1 MNLRDTLQKHNFKF
15 KKKFGQNFITDG
27 NLLQKIVDAGEV
39 GPDDVIIEV
48 GPGAATLTKAL
59 AKQAK
64 AVIAIE
70 IDTELLPIIEEAME
84 GFDNF
89 YLVQGDA
96 LQIDIDK
103 LVEEKLGTP
112 HRCKVIA
119 NLPYYI
125 TTPLVMHF
133 LEQGFSIDRI
143 VIMVQKEVAE
153 RFIALPGKKE
163 YGAITVSLHYYGSVR
178 NAFVVPRQMF
188 IPKPD
193 VDSAVVDIQPWQEKP
208 LIADDEVLFHRL
220 VKAAFGQRRKTLN
233 NALKTLKLDGE
244 LLQSALAQCGIDGTR
259 RGETLSV
266 AEFVALSNTI
276 SSLILSLKKSRLN
289 CKNS

>member
-1 MNLRDTLQKHNFKF
+1 MNLKDTLQKHNFKF

-59 AKQAK
+59 ARQAK

-70 IDTELLPIIEEAME
+70 IDSDLIPIIEEAMAE
-84 GFDNF
+84 FDNF

-96 LQIDIDK
+96 LQLNLDDLI
-103 LVEEKLGTP
+103 VEKLGAP

-153 RFIALPGKKE
+153 RFAAQPGKKD
-163 YGAITVSLHYYGSVR
+163 YGAITVSLQYYGAVR
-178 NAFVVPRQMF
+178 NAFLVPRQMF
-188 IPKPD
+188 IPQPD
-193 VDSAVVDIQPWQEKP
+193 VDSAVVDITPWAKKP
-208 LIADDEVLFHRL
+208 LQADDEALFHHL
-220 VKAAFGQRRKTLN
+220 VKAAFGQRRKTQN
-233 NALKTLKLDGE
+233 NALKTLKLDTP
-244 LLQSALAQCGIDGTR
+244 LLQSALTACNIDGTR

-266 AEFVALSNTI
+266 SEFVALSNTI
-276 SSLILSLKKSRLN
+276 SSLLAQNL
-289 CKNS
+289 

>member
-1 MNLRDTLQKHNFKF
+1 MNLKDTLRKHNFKF
-15 KKKFGQNFITDG
+15 KKQFGQNFITDG

-39 GPDDVIIEV
+39 GPDDVVIEV

-59 AKQAK
+59 AQRAK

-70 IDTELLPIIEEAME
+70 IDTDLVPVIEETMAE
-84 GFDNF
+84 FDNF

-96 LQIDIDK
+96 LQMNLDDVIR
-103 LVEEKLGTP
+103 EKLGEP
-112 HRCKVIA
+112 HRCKVVA

-125 TTPLVMHF
+125 TTPLVMYF

-153 RFIALPGKKE
+153 RFAAQPGKKE
-163 YGAITVSLHYYGSVR
+163 YGAITVSLNYYGNVR
-178 NAFVVPRQMF
+178 NAFIVPRHMF
-188 IPKPD
+188 IPQPD
-193 VDSAVVDIQPWQEKP
+193 VDSAVVDIQPWAQKP
-208 LIADDEVLFHRL
+208 LQADNEELFHRL

-233 NALKTLKLDGE
+233 NALKTLNMDAA
-244 LLQSALAQCGIDGTR
+244 LLQEALAQVNIDGTR

-266 AEFVALSNTI
+266 AEFVALSNAI
-276 SSLILSLKKSRLN
+276 GERI
-289 CKNS
+289 

>member
-1 MNLRDTLQKHNFKF
+1 MNLKDTLQKHNFKF

-59 AKQAK
+59 ARQAK
-64 AVIAIE
+64 AVISIE
-70 IDTELLPIIEEAME
+70 IDGDLIPIIEETMAE
-84 GFDNF
+84 FDNF

-96 LQIDIDK
+96 LRLNLDALI
-103 LVEEKLGTP
+103 VEKLGAP

-153 RFIALPGKKE
+153 RFTAQPGTKD
-163 YGAITVSLHYYGSVR
+163 YGAITVSLQYYGAVR
-178 NAFVVPRQMF
+178 NAFLVPRQMF
-188 IPKPD
+188 IPQPD
-193 VDSAVVDIQPWQEKP
+193 VDSAVVDIMPWMEKP
-208 LIADDEVLFHRL
+208 LQADDEALFHRL

-233 NALKTLKLDGE
+233 NALKTLTLDTP
-244 LLQSALAQCGIDGTR
+244 LLQSALTACDIDGTR

-266 AEFVALSNTI
+266 AEFVALSNAI
-276 SSLILSLKKSRLN
+276 SSSLA
-289 CKNS
+289 

>member
-1 MNLRDTLQKHNFKF
+1 MNLKDTLQKYNFKF
-15 KKKFGQNFITDG
+15 KKKFGQNFITDS
-27 NLLQKIVDAGEV
+27 NLLQKIVDAGDV
-39 GPDDVIIEV
+39 GPDDVVIEV

-59 AKQAK
+59 AQRAK

-70 IDTELLPIIEEAME
+70 IDRDLVPVIEETMT

-96 LQIDIDK
+96 LQIDLDAIIQ
-103 LVEEKLGTP
+103 EKLGAP

-125 TTPLVMHF
+125 TTPLVMYF

-153 RFIALPGKKE
+153 RFTAQPGKKE
-163 YGAITVSLHYYGSVR
+163 YGAITVSLHYYGNVR
-178 NAFVVPRQMF
+178 YAFTVPRHMF
-188 IPKPD
+188 IPQPD
-193 VDSAVVDIQPWQEKP
+193 VDSAVVDIQPWTQKP
-208 LIADDEVLFHRL
+208 LQADNEQLFHQV

-233 NALKTLKLDGE
+233 NALKTLNMD
-244 LLQSALAQCGIDGTR
+244 SALMQQALQEVEIDGTR

-266 AEFVALSNTI
+266 DEFVAFSNAI
-276 SSLILSLKKSRLN
+276 AQRQ
-289 CKNS
+289 

>member
-1 MNLRDTLQKHNFKF
+1 MNLKDTLQKHNFKF

-59 AKQAK
+59 ARQAK
-64 AVIAIE
+64 AVISIE
-70 IDTELLPIIEEAME
+70 IDGDLIPIIEETMAE
-84 GFDNF
+84 FDNF

-96 LQIDIDK
+96 LRLDLDALIA
-103 LVEEKLGTP
+103 EKLGAP

-153 RFIALPGKKE
+153 RFTAQPGTKD
-163 YGAITVSLHYYGSVR
+163 YGAITVSLQYYGAVR
-178 NAFVVPRQMF
+178 NAFLVPRQMF
-188 IPKPD
+188 IPQPD
-193 VDSAVVDIQPWQEKP
+193 VDSAVVDIMPWMEKP
-208 LIADDEVLFHRL
+208 LQADDEALFHRL

-233 NALKTLKLDGE
+233 NALKTLTLDTP
-244 LLQSALAQCGIDGTR
+244 LLQSALTACDIDGTR

-266 AEFVALSNTI
+266 AEFVALSNAI
-276 SSLILSLKKSRLN
+276 SSSLA
-289 CKNS
+289 

>member
-27 NLLQKIVDAGEV
+27 NLLQKIVDAGDV
-39 GPDDVIIEV
+39 GPDDVVIEV

-59 AKQAK
+59 AQRAK

-70 IDTELLPIIEEAME
+70 IDHDLLPIIEETMAE
-84 GFDNF
+84 FDNF

-96 LQIDIDK
+96 LELNLDDLI
-103 LVEEKLGTP
+103 VEKLGAP
-112 HRCKVIA
+112 HRCKVVA

-153 RFIALPGKKE
+153 RFAAQPGKKD
-163 YGAITVSLHYYGSVR
+163 YGAITVSLNYYGSVR
-178 NAFVVPRQMF
+178 NAFTVSRHMF
-188 IPKPD
+188 TPQPD
-193 VDSAVVDIQPWQEKP
+193 VDSAVVDIQPWAEKP
-208 LIADDEVLFHRL
+208 LQADDEDLFHRL

-233 NALKTLKLDGE
+233 NALKTMQLDSA
-244 LLQSALAQCGIDGTR
+244 LVQSALAQCEINGTR

-276 SSLILSLKKSRLN
+276 AGMIR
-289 CKNS
+289 

>member
-15 KKKFGQNFITDG
+15 KKKFGQNFITDS
-27 NLLQKIVDAGEV
+27 NLLQKIVDAGDV
-39 GPDDVIIEV
+39 GPDDVVIEV

-59 AKQAK
+59 AQRAK

-70 IDTELLPIIEEAME
+70 IDRDLVPVIEETMA

-96 LQIDIDK
+96 LQLDLDAVIQ
-103 LVEEKLGTP
+103 EKLGAP

-125 TTPLVMHF
+125 TTPLVMYF

-153 RFIALPGKKE
+153 RFTAQPGKKE
-163 YGAITVSLHYYGSVR
+163 YGAITVSLHYYGNVR
-178 NAFVVPRQMF
+178 YAFTVPRHMF
-188 IPKPD
+188 IPQPD
-193 VDSAVVDIQPWQEKP
+193 VDSAVVDIQPWTQKP
-208 LIADDEVLFHRL
+208 LQADNEQLFHQV

-233 NALKTLKLDGE
+233 NALKTLNMD
-244 LLQSALAQCGIDGTR
+244 SALMQQALQEVEIDGTR

-266 AEFVALSNTI
+266 DEFVALSNAITQ
-276 SSLILSLKKSRLN
+276 K
-289 CKNS
+289 

>member
-1 MNLRDTLQKHNFKF
+1 MNLKDTLQKHNFRF

-39 GPDDVIIEV
+39 GPEDVVIEV
-48 GPGAATLTKAL
+48 GPGAATLTQAL
-59 AKQAK
+59 ARQAK

-70 IDTELLPIIEEAME
+70 IDSELIPIIEETMAD
-84 GFDNF
+84 FDNF

-96 LQIDIDK
+96 LQLNLDTLI
-103 LVEEKLGTP
+103 LEKLGAP
-112 HRCKVIA
+112 HRCKVVA

-143 VIMVQKEVAE
+143 VIMVQKEVAQ
-153 RFIALPGKKE
+153 RFSAQPGTKD
-163 YGAITVSLHYYGSVR
+163 YGAITVSLHYYGTVR
-178 NAFVVPRQMF
+178 SAFTVPRQLF
-188 IPKPD
+188 IPQPD
-193 VDSAVVDIQPWQEKP
+193 VDSAVVDIKPWVEKP
-208 LIADDEVLFHRL
+208 LQADDESLFHKL

-233 NALKTLKLDGE
+233 NALKTLNLDTQ
-244 LLQSALAQCGIDGTR
+244 LLQAALTACEIDGTR

-276 SSLILSLKKSRLN
+276 HNLLP
-289 CKNS
+289 

>member
-1 MNLRDTLQKHNFKF
+1 MNLKDTLQKHNFKF
-15 KKKFGQNFITDG
+15 KKKFGQNFITDS
-27 NLLQKIVDAGEV
+27 NLLQKIVDAGDV
-39 GPDDVIIEV
+39 GPDDVVIEV

-59 AKQAK
+59 AQRAK

-70 IDTELLPIIEEAME
+70 IDRDLVPVIEETMA

-96 LQIDIDK
+96 LQLNLDAIIQ
-103 LVEEKLGTP
+103 EKLGAP

-125 TTPLVMHF
+125 TTPLVMYF

-153 RFIALPGKKE
+153 RFTAQPGKKE
-163 YGAITVSLHYYGSVR
+163 YGAITVSLHYYGNVR
-178 NAFVVPRQMF
+178 YAFTVPRHMF
-188 IPKPD
+188 IPQPD
-193 VDSAVVDIQPWQEKP
+193 VDSAVVDIQPWTQKP
-208 LIADDEVLFHRL
+208 LQADNEQLFHQV

-233 NALKTLKLDGE
+233 NALKTLNMD
-244 LLQSALAQCGIDGTR
+244 SALMQQALQEVEIDGTR

-266 AEFVALSNTI
+266 DEFVAFSNAI
-276 SSLILSLKKSRLN
+276 AQRQ
-289 CKNS
+289 

>member
-1 MNLRDTLQKHNFKF
+1 MNLKDTLNKHNFKF

-39 GPDDVIIEV
+39 GPDDVVIEV

-59 AKQAK
+59 AQHAK

-70 IDTELLPIIEEAME
+70 IDHDLIPIIEETME

-96 LQIDIDK
+96 LELNLDDLI
-103 LVEEKLGTP
+103 VEKLGAP
-112 HRCKVIA
+112 HRCKVVA

-153 RFIALPGKKE
+153 RFAANPGKKD
-163 YGAITVSLHYYGSVR
+163 YGAITVSLNYYGAVR
-178 NAFVVPRQMF
+178 NAFTVPRQMF
-188 IPKPD
+188 TPRPD
-193 VDSAVVDIQPWQEKP
+193 VDSAVVDIQPWVEKP
-208 LIADDEVLFHRL
+208 LQAKDENLFHRL

-233 NALKTLKLDGE
+233 NALKTMQLDSA
-244 LLQSALAQCGIDGTR
+244 LVQSALAQCEIDGTR

-266 AEFVALSNTI
+266 AEFVALSNAI
-276 SSLILSLKKSRLN
+276 SEMQ
-289 CKNS
+289 

>member
-1 MNLRDTLQKHNFKF
+1 MAPDTLP
-15 KKKFGQNFITDG
+15 
-27 NLLQKIVDAGEV
+27 LVSA
-39 GPDDVIIEV
+39 
-48 GPGAATLTKAL
+48 
-59 AKQAK
+59 AK

-70 IDTELLPIIEEAME
+70 IDHDLIPIIEETME

-96 LQIDIDK
+96 LELNLDNLI
-103 LVEEKLGTP
+103 VEKLGAP
-112 HRCKVIA
+112 HRCKVVA

-153 RFIALPGKKE
+153 RFAAKPGKKD
-163 YGAITVSLHYYGSVR
+163 YGAITVSLNYYGAVR
-178 NAFVVPRQMF
+178 NAFTVPRQMF
-188 IPKPD
+188 TPQPD
-193 VDSAVVDIQPWQEKP
+193 VDSAVVDIQPWTEKP
-208 LIADDEVLFHRL
+208 LQAADEDLFHRL

-233 NALKTLKLDGE
+233 NALKTLQLDGA
-244 LLQSALAQCGIDGTR
+244 LVQAALAQCEIDATR

-266 AEFVALSNTI
+266 AEFVALSNA
-276 SSLILSLKKSRLN
+276 LSAAIN
-289 CKNS
+289 E

>member
-1 MNLRDTLQKHNFKF
+1 MNLKDTLQKHNFRF

-39 GPDDVIIEV
+39 GPEDVVIEV
-48 GPGAATLTKAL
+48 GPGAATLTQAL
-59 AKQAK
+59 ARRAK

-70 IDTELLPIIEEAME
+70 IDSDLIPIIEETMA

-96 LQIDIDK
+96 LQLNLDALI
-103 LVEEKLGTP
+103 LEKLGAP
-112 HRCKVIA
+112 HRCKVVA

-143 VIMVQKEVAE
+143 VIMVQKEVAQ
-153 RFIALPGKKE
+153 RFSAQPGTKD
-163 YGAITVSLHYYGSVR
+163 YGAITVSLHYYGTVCS
-178 NAFVVPRQMF
+178 AFTVPRQLF
-188 IPKPD
+188 IPQPD
-193 VDSAVVDIQPWQEKP
+193 VDSAVVDIKPWVEKP
-208 LIADDEVLFHRL
+208 LQANDEALFHKL

-233 NALKTLKLDGE
+233 NALKTLNLDTQ
-244 LLQSALAQCGIDGTR
+244 LLQSALAACEIDGTR

-276 SSLILSLKKSRLN
+276 HNLLP
-289 CKNS
+289 

>member
-1 MNLRDTLQKHNFKF
+1 MNLKDTLRKHNFKF

-39 GPDDVIIEV
+39 GPDDVVIEV

-59 AKQAK
+59 AQRAK

-70 IDTELLPIIEEAME
+70 IDTDLVPVIEETMAE
-84 GFDNF
+84 FDNF

-96 LQIDIDK
+96 LQMNLDDVIR
-103 LVEEKLGTP
+103 EKLGEP
-112 HRCKVIA
+112 HRCKVVA

-125 TTPLVMHF
+125 TTPLVMYF

-153 RFIALPGKKE
+153 RFAAQPGKKE
-163 YGAITVSLHYYGSVR
+163 YGAITVSLNYYGNVR
-178 NAFVVPRQMF
+178 NAFIVPRHMF
-188 IPKPD
+188 IPQPD
-193 VDSAVVDIQPWQEKP
+193 VDSAVVDIQPWAQKP
-208 LIADDEVLFHRL
+208 LQADNEELFHRL

-233 NALKTLKLDGE
+233 NALKTLYMDAA
-244 LLQSALAQCGIDGTR
+244 LLQEALAQVNIDGTR

-266 AEFVALSNTI
+266 AEFVALSNAI
-276 SSLILSLKKSRLN
+276 GERI
-289 CKNS
+289 

>member
-1 MNLRDTLQKHNFKF
+1 MNLKDTLRKHNFKF

-39 GPDDVIIEV
+39 GPDDVVIEV

-59 AKQAK
+59 AQRAK

-70 IDTELLPIIEEAME
+70 IDTDLVPVIEETMAE
-84 GFDNF
+84 FDNF

-96 LQIDIDK
+96 LQMNLDDVIR
-103 LVEEKLGTP
+103 EKLGEP
-112 HRCKVIA
+112 HRCKVVA

-125 TTPLVMHF
+125 TTPLVMYF

-153 RFIALPGKKE
+153 RFAAQPGKKE
-163 YGAITVSLHYYGSVR
+163 YGAITVSLNYYGNVR
-178 NAFVVPRQMF
+178 NAFIVPRHMF
-188 IPKPD
+188 IPQPD
-193 VDSAVVDIQPWQEKP
+193 VDSAVVDIQPWAQKP
-208 LIADDEVLFHRL
+208 LQADNEELFHRL

-233 NALKTLKLDGE
+233 NALKTLNMDAA
-244 LLQSALAQCGIDGTR
+244 LLQEALAQVNIDGTR

-266 AEFVALSNTI
+266 AEFVALSNAI
-276 SSLILSLKKSRLN
+276 GERI
-289 CKNS
+289 

>member
-27 NLLQKIVDAGEV
+27 NLLQKIVDAGDV
-39 GPDDVIIEV
+39 GPDDVVIEV

-59 AKQAK
+59 AQRAK

-70 IDTELLPIIEEAME
+70 IDHDLIPIIDETMEE
-84 GFDNF
+84 FNNF

-96 LQIDIDK
+96 LELNLDDLI
-103 LVEEKLGTP
+103 VEKLGAP
-112 HRCKVIA
+112 HRCKVVA

-153 RFIALPGKKE
+153 RFAAQPGKKD
-163 YGAITVSLHYYGSVR
+163 YGAITVSLNYYGSVR
-178 NAFVVPRQMF
+178 NAFTVPRHMF
-188 IPKPD
+188 TPKPD
-193 VDSAVVDIQPWQEKP
+193 VDSAVVDMQPWAEKP
-208 LIADDEVLFHRL
+208 LQADDEEFFHRL

-233 NALKTLKLDGE
+233 NALKTLQLDSA
-244 LLQSALAQCGIDGTR
+244 LVQSALAQCAIDGTR

-276 SSLILSLKKSRLN
+276 AAMM
-289 CKNS
+289 

>member
-1 MNLRDTLQKHNFKF
+1 MNLKDTLQKHNFKF
-15 KKKFGQNFITDG
+15 KKKFGQNFITDS
-27 NLLQKIVDAGEV
+27 NLLQKIVDAGDV
-39 GPDDVIIEV
+39 GPDDVVIEV

-59 AKQAK
+59 AQRAK

-70 IDTELLPIIEEAME
+70 IDRDLVPVIEETMT

-96 LQIDIDK
+96 LQIDLDAIIQ
-103 LVEEKLGTP
+103 EKLGAP

-125 TTPLVMHF
+125 TTPLVMYF

-153 RFIALPGKKE
+153 RFTAQPGKKE
-163 YGAITVSLHYYGSVR
+163 YGAITVSLHYYGNVR
-178 NAFVVPRQMF
+178 YAFTVPRHMF
-188 IPKPD
+188 IPQPD
-193 VDSAVVDIQPWQEKP
+193 VDSAVVDIQPWTQKP
-208 LIADDEVLFHRL
+208 LQADNEQLFHQV

-233 NALKTLKLDGE
+233 NALKTLNMD
-244 LLQSALAQCGIDGTR
+244 SALMQQALQEVEIDGTR

-266 AEFVALSNTI
+266 DEFVAFSNAI
-276 SSLILSLKKSRLN
+276 AQRQ
-289 CKNS
+289 

>member
-1 MNLRDTLQKHNFKF
+1 MNLKDTLQKHNFKF
-15 KKKFGQNFITDG
+15 KKKFGQNFITDS
-27 NLLQKIVDAGEV
+27 NLLQKIVDAGDV
-39 GPDDVIIEV
+39 GPDDVVIEV

-59 AKQAK
+59 AQRAK
-64 AVIAIE
+64 AVIAVE
-70 IDTELLPIIEEAME
+70 IDRDLVPVIEETMT

-96 LQIDIDK
+96 LQIDLDAVIQ
-103 LVEEKLGTP
+103 EKLGAP

-125 TTPLVMHF
+125 TTPLVMYF

-153 RFIALPGKKE
+153 RFTAQPGKKE
-163 YGAITVSLHYYGSVR
+163 YGAITVSLHYYGNVR
-178 NAFVVPRQMF
+178 YAFTVPRHMF
-188 IPKPD
+188 IPQPD
-193 VDSAVVDIQPWQEKP
+193 VDSAVVDIQPWTQKP
-208 LIADDEVLFHRL
+208 LRADNEQLFHQV

-233 NALKTLKLDGE
+233 NALKTLNMDSTLM
-244 LLQSALAQCGIDGTR
+244 QQALHEVEIDGTR

-266 AEFVALSNTI
+266 DEFVAFSNAI
-276 SSLILSLKKSRLN
+276 AQRQ
-289 CKNS
+289 

>member
-1 MNLRDTLQKHNFKF
+1 MNLKDTLQKHNFKF
-15 KKKFGQNFITDG
+15 KKKFGQNFITDS
-27 NLLQKIVDAGEV
+27 NLLQKIVDAGDV
-39 GPDDVIIEV
+39 GPDDVVIEV

-59 AKQAK
+59 AQRAK

-70 IDTELLPIIEEAME
+70 IDRDLVPVIEETMT

-96 LQIDIDK
+96 LQIDLDAVIQ
-103 LVEEKLGTP
+103 EKLGAP

-125 TTPLVMHF
+125 TTPLVMYF

-153 RFIALPGKKE
+153 RFTAQPGKKE
-163 YGAITVSLHYYGSVR
+163 YGAITVSLHYYGNVR
-178 NAFVVPRQMF
+178 YAFTVPRHMF
-188 IPKPD
+188 IPQPD
-193 VDSAVVDIQPWQEKP
+193 VDSAVVDIQPWTQKP
-208 LIADDEVLFHRL
+208 LQADNEQLFHQV

-233 NALKTLKLDGE
+233 NALKTLNMDNTLMQQA
-244 LLQSALAQCGIDGTR
+244 LQEVEIDGTR

-266 AEFVALSNTI
+266 DEFVAFSNAI
-276 SSLILSLKKSRLN
+276 AQRQ
-289 CKNS
+289 

>member
-15 KKKFGQNFITDG
+15 KKKFGQNFITDS
-27 NLLQKIVDAGEV
+27 NLLQKIVDAGDV
-39 GPDDVIIEV
+39 SPDDVVIEV

-59 AKQAK
+59 AQRAK

-70 IDTELLPIIEEAME
+70 IDRDLVPVIEETMA

-96 LQIDIDK
+96 LQLDLDAVIQ
-103 LVEEKLGTP
+103 EKLGAP

-125 TTPLVMHF
+125 TTPLVMYF

-153 RFIALPGKKE
+153 RFTAQPGKKE
-163 YGAITVSLHYYGSVR
+163 YGAITVSLHYYGNVR
-178 NAFVVPRQMF
+178 YAFTVPRHMF
-188 IPKPD
+188 IPQPD
-193 VDSAVVDIQPWQEKP
+193 VDSAVVDIQPWTQKP
-208 LIADDEVLFHRL
+208 LQADNEQLFHQV

-233 NALKTLKLDGE
+233 NALKTLDMD
-244 LLQSALAQCGIDGTR
+244 SALMQQALQEVEIDGTR

-266 AEFVALSNTI
+266 DEFVAFSNAI
-276 SSLILSLKKSRLN
+276 AQRQ
-289 CKNS
+289 

>member
-1 MNLRDTLQKHNFKF
+1 MNLKDTLRKHNFKF

-39 GPDDVIIEV
+39 GPDDVVIEV

-59 AKQAK
+59 AQRAK

-70 IDTELLPIIEEAME
+70 IDTDLVPVIEETMAE
-84 GFDNF
+84 FDNF

-96 LQIDIDK
+96 LQMNLDDVIR
-103 LVEEKLGTP
+103 EKLGEP
-112 HRCKVIA
+112 HRCKVVA

-125 TTPLVMHF
+125 TTPLVMYF

-153 RFIALPGKKE
+153 RFAAQPGKKE
-163 YGAITVSLHYYGSVR
+163 YGAITVSLNYYGNVR
-178 NAFVVPRQMF
+178 NAFIVPRHMF
-188 IPKPD
+188 IPQPD
-193 VDSAVVDIQPWQEKP
+193 VDSAVVDIQPWVQKP
-208 LIADDEVLFHRL
+208 LQADNEELFHRL

-233 NALKTLKLDGE
+233 NALKTLNMDAA
-244 LLQSALAQCGIDGTR
+244 LLQEALAQVSIDGTR

-266 AEFVALSNTI
+266 AEFVALSNAI
-276 SSLILSLKKSRLN
+276 GERI
-289 CKNS
+289 

>member
-1 MNLRDTLQKHNFKF
+1 MNLKDTLQKHNFKF
-15 KKKFGQNFITDG
+15 KKKFGQNFITDS
-27 NLLQKIVDAGEV
+27 NLLQKIVDAGDV
-39 GPDDVIIEV
+39 GPDDVVIEV

-59 AKQAK
+59 AQRAK

-70 IDTELLPIIEEAME
+70 IDRDLVPVIEETMT

-89 YLVQGDA
+89 YLVQGNA
-96 LQIDIDK
+96 LQIDLDAIIQ
-103 LVEEKLGTP
+103 EKLGAP

-125 TTPLVMHF
+125 TTPLVMYF

-153 RFIALPGKKE
+153 RFTAQPGKKE
-163 YGAITVSLHYYGSVR
+163 YGAITVSLHYYGNVR
-178 NAFVVPRQMF
+178 YAFTVPRHMF
-188 IPKPD
+188 IPQPD
-193 VDSAVVDIQPWQEKP
+193 VDSAVVDIQPWTQKP
-208 LIADDEVLFHRL
+208 LQADNEQLFHQV

-233 NALKTLKLDGE
+233 NALKTLNMDNTLMQQA
-244 LLQSALAQCGIDGTR
+244 LQEVEIDGTR

-266 AEFVALSNTI
+266 DEFVAFSNAI
-276 SSLILSLKKSRLN
+276 AQRQ
-289 CKNS
+289 

>member
-15 KKKFGQNFITDG
+15 KKKFGQNFITDS
-27 NLLQKIVDAGEV
+27 NLLQKIVDAGDV
-39 GPDDVIIEV
+39 GPDDVVIEV

-59 AKQAK
+59 AQRAK

-70 IDTELLPIIEEAME
+70 IDRDLVPVIEETMA

-96 LQIDIDK
+96 LQLNLDAIIQ
-103 LVEEKLGTP
+103 EKLGAP

-125 TTPLVMHF
+125 TTPLVMYF
-133 LEQGFSIDRI
+133 LEQGFSVDRI

-153 RFIALPGKKE
+153 RFTAQPGKKE
-163 YGAITVSLHYYGSVR
+163 YGAITVSLHYYGNVR
-178 NAFVVPRQMF
+178 YAFTVPRHMF
-188 IPKPD
+188 IPQPD
-193 VDSAVVDIQPWQEKP
+193 VDSAVVDIQPWTQKP
-208 LIADDEVLFHRL
+208 LQADNEQLFHQV

-233 NALKTLKLDGE
+233 NALKTLNMD
-244 LLQSALAQCGIDGTR
+244 SALMQQALQEVEIDGTR

-266 AEFVALSNTI
+266 DEFVAFSNAI
-276 SSLILSLKKSRLN
+276 AQRQ
-289 CKNS
+289 

>member
-1 MNLRDTLQKHNFKF
+1 MNLKDTLHKHNFKF

-39 GPDDVIIEV
+39 GPDDVVIEV

-59 AKQAK
+59 AQRAK

-70 IDTELLPIIEEAME
+70 IDTDLLPIITETMA

-96 LQIDIDK
+96 LQMNLDELIQ
-103 LVEEKLGTP
+103 EKLGAP
-112 HRCKVIA
+112 HRCKVVA

-125 TTPLVMHF
+125 TTPLVMYF

-153 RFIALPGKKE
+153 RFAAQPGKKE
-163 YGAITVSLHYYGSVR
+163 YGAITVSLNYYGNVR
-178 NAFVVPRQMF
+178 NAFLVPRHMF
-188 IPKPD
+188 IPQPD
-193 VDSAVVDIQPWQEKP
+193 VDSAVVDIQPWTEKP
-208 LIADDEVLFHRL
+208 LLAQDETFFHQL

-233 NALKTLKLDGE
+233 NALKTLNIDAA
-244 LLQSALAQCGIDGTR
+244 LLQEALAQAGIDGTR

-266 AEFVALSNTI
+266 AEFVTLSNVLQKFR
-276 SSLILSLKKSRLN
+276 SV
-289 CKNS
+289 

>member
-1 MNLRDTLQKHNFKF
+1 MNLKDTLQKRNFKF

-59 AKQAK
+59 ARQAK

-70 IDTELLPIIEEAME
+70 IDGDLIPIIEETMAE
-84 GFDNF
+84 FDNF

-96 LQIDIDK
+96 LRLNLDALI
-103 LVEEKLGTP
+103 VEKLGAP

-133 LEQGFSIDRI
+133 LEQSFSIDRI

-153 RFIALPGKKE
+153 RFAAQPGTKD
-163 YGAITVSLHYYGSVR
+163 YGAITVSLQYYGAVR
-178 NAFVVPRQMF
+178 NAFLVPRQMF
-188 IPKPD
+188 IPQPD
-193 VDSAVVDIQPWQEKP
+193 VDSAVVDIMPWMEKP
-208 LIADDEVLFHRL
+208 LQADDEALFHRL

-233 NALKTLKLDGE
+233 NALKTLNLDTP
-244 LLQSALAQCGIDGTR
+244 LLQSALTACHIDGTR

-266 AEFVALSNTI
+266 AEFVALSNAI
-276 SSLILSLKKSRLN
+276 SSALA
-289 CKNS
+289 